1 MVDYYVLDT
10 EAEKANS
17 YHLYPVEPLLSPV
30 FNFCECSG
38 HSSLKYLLA
47 LLSCTKYQ

>member
-17 YHLYPVEPLLSPV
+17 NHLYPVEPLLSPMCLTFV
-30 FNFCECSG
+30 N
-38 HSSLKYLLA
+38 A
-47 LLSCTKYQ
+47 AAIPV